1 MKETSKL
8 IKSDLKT
15 LIKKF
20 SKNDVVSKINE
31 NYSKENIKY
40 INNNEIEDNEY
51 LKEAIVDDNEIL
63 KIKDSLI
70 EHGIYN
76 PFYVI
81 YKENH
86 YEVIIGRRRLMA
98 SKLIG
103 TMYLPC
109 IILNLNK
116 EEELLTILSD
126 IVDHR
131 NVNKAEQS
139 LILNVLYDE
148 FGYKLKDL
156 STILSQSIPQVS
168 NIINLKK
175 MPSEIF
181 LALNNFKVSYGN
193 VKVLIG
199 LNDDEAMYYYHKIIN
214 ENLSVRESERL
225 IKNKNKNISENILNF
240 DDSKLTL
247 TVKCNK
253 KRDYKKIK
261 KELIKLIN
269 K

>member
-20 SKNDVVSKINE
+20 SKNDVVSTINE

-51 LKEAIVDDNEIL
+51 LKEAIVEDEEIIR
-63 KIKDSLI
+63 IKDSLI

-81 YKENH
+81 YKGNH
-86 YEVIIGRRRLMA
+86 YEIVIGRRRLLA

-103 TMYLPC
+103 VTALPC
-109 IILNLNK
+109 IVLTLNK

-139 LILNVLYDE
+139 LILNVLYYEYD
-148 FGYKLKDL
+148 YKLKDL
-156 STILSQSIPQVS
+156 SIILGQSIPQVS

-175 MPSEIF
+175 MPKEIF
-181 LALNNFKVSYGN
+181 LALNNFRVSYGN

-199 LNDDEAMYYYHKIIN
+199 LDENEALEYYHKII
-214 ENLSVRESERL
+214 EEKLSVRESEEL
-225 IKNKNKNISENILNF
+225 IKNKDKINEDIVLKSDDNKKILIIKF
-240 DDSKLTL
+240 
-247 TVKCNK
+247 NK
-253 KRDYKKIK
+253 KREYLKYK